1 MIRSKTLVVGGS
13 GFVGSYLM
21 KELNAENMDLKEGYD
36 VRKGID
42 DKYKTIVFLAC
53 NQANTQEA
61 YKENHEMYKA
71 LDQYRRQ
78 YPKTHLIYFSSAAV
92 YYPGSKYS
100 QTKRLGEVFA
110 KRFKKHTI
118 LRPSNIYGHGD
129 GHGAPDK
136 FMQGE
141 KEIYG
146 DGSYVRDLIAVES
159 VVDQV
164 VSFIESREVGVFN
177 VSTGIGTSVK
187 DMFNMFGK
195 GKPKFIKHK
204 LGRDMETEKS
214 ILVPGRVYE

>member
-1 MIRSKTLVVGGS
+1 MNKILVVGGS
-13 GFVGSYLM
+13 GFVGRYLM
-21 KELNAENMDLKEGYD
+21 QELEADNLDLKIGED
-36 VRKGID
+36 VRKGIHQQH
-42 DKYKTIVFLAC
+42 KTIVFLAC

-61 YKENHEMYKA
+61 YQENHEMYLA

-78 YPKTHLIYFSSAAV
+78 FPKTHLIYFSSAAV

-110 KRFKKHTI
+110 KRFKNHTI

-136 FMQGE
+136 FMRGE

-159 VVDQV
+159 VVDKV
-164 VSFIESREVGVFN
+164 LGFISSGECGIFN
-177 VSTGIGTSVK
+177 VSTGVGTTVK
-187 DMFNMFGK
+187 EMFNMFGS
-195 GKPKFIKHK
+195 GKPKYIKQA
-204 LGRDMETEKS
+204 LGRDMETVES
-214 ILVPGRVYE
+214 ILQPGRVK